1 MLRQLHSVPGLIA
14 ALFAIILAITGAT
27 LSLNPTLERM
37 DTVIPSAGQISVAE
51 LAGNLAQHYSGT
63 KQVEQIERTASGTIR
78 VYYTE
83 GDSVGIDRVNPSTG
97 EAIAPYAPSSFAR
110 WTKNLH
116 RSLLLDTFGRAVVG
130 ITALVLI
137 LLSISG
143 VMLLAVRLG
152 GWRKLLSPVRGTL
165 NQRLHNEFGRVA
177 IIGLLL
183 SALTGTYLSATTF
196 DIASEGQ
203 EGEPE
208 LPLEVA
214 EGLPA
219 AIDTLSVLRATD
231 LNDFKELIFP
241 YPGDSMGAY
250 SMSTYKGTGYID
262 QVNGEW
268 LSYQAHDNTYA
279 FYQFIYKLHTGE
291 GLWWLGLILGLA
303 ALTVPIMSVTGVI
316 IWWQRHQSK
325 PKISANSSAS
335 SADSIILVGSESNST
350 WGFAK
355 TLHDVLVKAGYR
367 VHSAPMNQLATSYSS
382 AKHLFILTATYGNGD
397 APASANQFL
406 TKLQK
411 INKTPGFTTAVL
423 GFGDRQYPQ
432 FCGYAKQVKD
442 ALSAKEWPQLMPFDT
457 IDRQS
462 PQEFNRWGINL
473 GKQLGF
479 EMALDHIPVA
489 PKTTLL
495 ELVERVDYGVE
506 VQAPTTVLRF
516 KVPKSS
522 GKNSVVNRFISYFW
536 RRTGLPH
543 FEAGDLVGIVPP
555 NSTMPRFYSLAS
567 ESKDNTLEIC
577 VRQQEGGLCSNFLYN
592 LPIGGTIDAFIKP
605 NPNFRPSSGKA
616 PIVLIGAGTGI
627 GPLVGFIRHN
637 TMHNPMH
644 LYWGGRCPN
653 SDFLYEPELNSYLK
667 DKRLTDLNAVFSRAE
682 EQAYVQDKITLDGE
696 ELRRLVENG
705 AQILICGGRNMANSV
720 MAALNEVLAPLGM
733 DVATLKAQGRYR
745 EDVY

>member
-1 MLRQLHSVPGLIA
+1 MLRQLHSLPGLIA
-14 ALFAIILAITGAT
+14 ALFAIILAMTGAI
-27 LSLNPTLERM
+27 LSLNPALERM
-37 DTVIPSAGQISVAE
+37 DAVIPSTGQVSVAE
-51 LAGNLAQHYSGT
+51 LAGKVVQHYSGH

-83 GDSVGIDRVNPSTG
+83 GDRVGIDRVNPNTG
-97 EAIAPYAPSSFAR
+97 EAIAPYTPSSFAR
-110 WTKNLH
+110 WIKNLH

-143 VMLLAVRLG
+143 VMLLAARLG
-152 GWRKLLSPVRGTL
+152 GWRKLLSPVRGTVS
-165 NQRLHNEFGRVA
+165 QRLHNEFGRVA
-177 IIGLLL
+177 VIGLLL

-196 DIASEGQ
+196 DLVSEGQ
-203 EGEPE
+203 EGEPQ
-208 LPLEVA
+208 LPLEIT

-219 AIDTLSVLRATD
+219 AIDTLSVLKTTD
-231 LNDFKELIFP
+231 INNLKELVFP

-250 SMSTYKGTGYID
+250 SMSTLAGAGYID

-279 FYQFIYKLHTGE
+279 FYQFLYRLHTGE
-291 GLWWLGLILGLA
+291 GLWWLGLILGFA
-303 ALTVPIMSVTGVI
+303 ALTVPIMAVTGVI
-316 IWWQRHQSK
+316 IWWKRHQSK

-335 SADSIILVGSESNST
+335 NADSIILVGSESNST

-355 TLHDVLVKAGYR
+355 TLHDALVKAGYR
-367 VHSAPMNQLATSYSS
+367 VHSAPMNQLASNYSS
-382 AKHLFILTATYGNGD
+382 AKRLFILTATYGDGD

-411 INKTPGFTTAVL
+411 INKTPNFTTAVL

-432 FCGYAKQVKD
+432 FCGYAKQVED
-442 ALSAKEWPQLMPFDT
+442 AISAKGWAQLLPFDT

-462 PQEFNRWGINL
+462 AQEFNRWGINL

-479 EMALDHIPVA
+479 ELALDHIPVA
-489 PKTTLL
+489 PKTTIL
-495 ELVERVDYGVE
+495 ELVERVDYGIE

-516 KVPKSS
+516 KAPKES
-522 GKNSVVNRFISYFW
+522 NEYNFISRIKNHFGLG
-536 RRTGLPH
+536 TGLPY

-555 NSTMPRFYSLAS
+555 NSTMPRLYSLAS
-567 ESKDNTLEIC
+567 ESKDDILEIC
-577 VRQQEGGLCSNFLYN
+577 VRQQEEGLCSNFLYN

-605 NPNFRPSSGKA
+605 NPNFRPTSGKA
-616 PIVLIGAGTGI
+616 PVVLIGAGTGI

-637 TMHNPMH
+637 TAHNPMH

-667 DKRLTDLNAVFSRAE
+667 DKRLTDLNAVFSRADGH
-682 EQAYVQDKITLDGE
+682 AYVQDKIALDGE
-696 ELRRLVENG
+696 ELRQLVEGG

-720 MAALNEVLAPLGM
+720 MTALNEVLAPLGM